1 MNNKD
6 GIIKNRNNILKAV
19 AGLTT
24 CGMLFYAGHAGCTQ
38 IKLNQILEQK
48 ENLLSKYEEKA
59 PNETMEYFRNFG
71 TKQDLETYKSLTD
84 QEKAS
89 KTTLKTDLSTAGA
102 MFIALSL
109 TGYGAL
115 LNNEIDEIDKKLA
128 DAKKSKDKEKEM

>member
-1 MNNKD
+1 MNKKD
-6 GIIKNRNNILKAV
+6 GIIKNRNNIFKAV

-24 CGMLFYAGHAGCTQ
+24 CGMLFYAGHAGYTQ

-84 QEKAS
+84 QEEAS
-89 KTTLKTDLSTAGA
+89 KTNKRFRQKRIEFVFKN
-102 MFIALSL
+102 MFSS
-109 TGYGAL
+109 
-115 LNNEIDEIDKKLA
+115 
-128 DAKKSKDKEKEM
+128 AKNS